1 MFKQLQKEKKE
12 HVTHMFICRVCS
24 VEVWALIGRVAVGVI
39 EWFSHVHH
47 SDTQVHTHTV
57 HIEEA
62 QERQA
67 CQDVT
72 IPPA

>member
-1 MFKQLQKEKKE
+1 
-12 HVTHMFICRVCS
+12 MFICRVCS

-39 EWFSHVHH
+39 EGFGHVHH

-67 CQDVT
+67 CQDVP